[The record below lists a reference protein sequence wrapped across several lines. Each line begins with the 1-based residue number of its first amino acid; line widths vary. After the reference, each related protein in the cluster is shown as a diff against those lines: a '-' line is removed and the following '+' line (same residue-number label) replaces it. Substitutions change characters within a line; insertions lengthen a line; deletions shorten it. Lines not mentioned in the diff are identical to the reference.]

1 MMAMGENKFVENP
14 DKKPAPPFL
23 STKTIKERK
32 LLQRRQAELKD
43 QLKSIQKRKE
53 LEEVREKGLE
63 DFYFFCKNV
72 MGFKDLYE
80 PLHRPLCEFIAN
92 PDSKRKMIL
101 IPRGHFK
108 TTIGSISYPIWKLL
122 RNREERI
129 GLMSVTSDLAEDHL
143 RELIM
148 KIDDTRTQALYSHE
162 LPPSFTWPLR
172 RGFEYRCPRRGSK
185 VGPSLYAC
193 GVESSE
199 TGRHFS
205 TIIIDDMVNDQ
216 NTRNRAQLER
226 IWDWFGRQGSVLDSD
241 GEFLVIGCL
250 TGDSKVLMGDGV
262 WKEIKDIKAGE
273 EVWTQNEGKA
283 EKKLVEGMWP
293 QGKAEIAEVNTT
305 TASIRATLDHPF
317 LVLRGKTEWFEKPE
331 YVKVR
336 DLKKGDKII
345 TAFSF
350 EGECDKQTIGERLSE
365 RQYTRE
371 SVTASDMW
379 LFGFILGDG
388 WVVKSKK
395 RHHGFSISQGE
406 DSSLNDKVITKASE
420 WCKVEPRYIEDCR
433 YYRFEC
439 AQAAR
444 ELESLGLSGS
454 AQTKRIPEWVYRQ
467 PIKHKKA
474 FLKGLLDADG
484 TKLSTGNGYRI
495 ELANR
500 DLINDV
506 YFLAITSGVRPTS
519 ICYRER
525 LCQPPCSPFP
535 VTSTTWSLGL
545 NFLRRKA
552 YHDFAWER
560 VVSIDKSGDK
570 EDVYDLSIEGN
581 HNYIANGI
589 VSHNT
594 RWHWGDPY
602 GRLQEKKDWEKMIL
616 SATTKS
622 GSLIFPTVFSKKF
635 LEEKRRD
642 QGDYRYS
649 CFYENNPSGAGL
661 NPFDIKRFSWVDYR
675 ERHPDAYR
683 YLLIDPATT
692 TNEWSHPTGIVI
704 GDALAKEKTFVVT
717 ECIREK
723 LEPDSLVNRIIGL
736 CKKHDPYEIVIEAD
750 SAHKI
755 FVSWLKREFA
765 KKKLSYHIHSMK
777 NPVKI
782 GRETRTINTLQPRV
796 HNGEVVFADN
806 MIGREMLL
814 EEFQSFP
821 RGKSDDLVMA
831 LSAVLVVTYPRG
843 YEKPKRKR
851 IDRRTAIFNNI
862 IARNGTAN
870 RKKRPVPRTRLRLY

>member
-148 KIDDTRTQALYSHE
+148 KIDDTRTQALYSHK
-162 LPPSFTWPLR
+162 LPPSSTWPLR

-226 IWDWFGRQGSVLDSD
+226 IWDWFSRQGSVLDSD
-241 GEFLVIGCL
+241 GEFLV
-250 TGDSKVLMGDGV
+250 
-262 WKEIKDIKAGE
+262 
-273 EVWTQNEGKA
+273 
-283 EKKLVEGMWP
+283 
-293 QGKAEIAEVNTT
+293 
-305 TASIRATLDHPF
+305 
-317 LVLRGKTEWFEKPE
+317 
-331 YVKVR
+331 
-336 DLKKGDKII
+336 
-345 TAFSF
+345 
-350 EGECDKQTIGERLSE
+350 
-365 RQYTRE
+365 
-371 SVTASDMW
+371 
-379 LFGFILGDG
+379 LG
-388 WVVKSKK
+388 
-395 RHHGFSISQGE
+395 
-406 DSSLNDKVITKASE
+406 
-420 WCKVEPRYIEDCR
+420 
-433 YYRFEC
+433 
-439 AQAAR
+439 
-444 ELESLGLSGS
+444 
-454 AQTKRIPEWVYRQ
+454 
-467 PIKHKKA
+467 
-474 FLKGLLDADG
+474 
-484 TKLSTGNGYRI
+484 
-495 ELANR
+495 
-500 DLINDV
+500 
-506 YFLAITSGVRPTS
+506 
-519 ICYRER
+519 
-525 LCQPPCSPFP
+525 
-535 VTSTTWSLGL
+535 
-545 NFLRRKA
+545 
-552 YHDFAWER
+552 
-560 VVSIDKSGDK
+560 
-570 EDVYDLSIEGN
+570 
-581 HNYIANGI
+581 
-589 VSHNT
+589 T

-622 GSLIFPTVFSKKF
+622 GSLIFPTVFSKEF

-675 ERHPDAYR
+675 ERHPDAHR